1 MGPSHGLSQSRFL
14 FARTPC
20 PRDRH
25 RAPERNQRL
34 GRSKGD
40 EKRSIDGHSTDR
52 PFAEASPSS
61 PNDSP
66 DSRHNWNRRR
76 LNTWE
81 TTEENYWLDAPLW
94 RASFLGRRASD
105 GTRGTRSSMRTNLCS
120 LNVRTF
126 EFIRDAVSTSVPW
139 HLASIAFN
147 IRSAKGSSIRSGQW
161 QVTKDYLHRTGSRA
175 PKKVNWGFGQLR
187 TIWCETYS
195 SCAYRCHMPAA
206 LVVS

>member
-1 MGPSHGLSQSRFL
+1 MRKDQSTAIQQTDLLQKLLHLLQTILQTLDITEIDDGSIHGKQPS
-14 FARTPC
+14 
-20 PRDRH
+20 
-25 RAPERNQRL
+25 
-34 GRSKGD
+34 
-40 EKRSIDGHSTDR
+40 
-52 PFAEASPSS
+52 
-61 PNDSP
+61 
-66 DSRHNWNRRR
+66 
-76 LNTWE
+76 
-81 TTEENYWLDAPLW
+81 ENYGLDAPLW

-147 IRSAKGSSIRSGQW
+147 IRSAKGSSIRSDQW

-187 TIWCETYS
+187 MIWCETYS